1 MILTATPVDGGKSMT
16 NFSGLFKTWKLETQR
31 RLRRRKENNMPKTK
45 TKAKADDLFE
55 ILKDNPKATIKW
67 AKSEIKKYLKLIKL
81 IEKKK

>member
-1 MILTATPVDGGKSMT
+1 
-16 NFSGLFKTWKLETQR
+16 
-31 RLRRRKENNMPKTK
+31 MPKTK
-45 TKAKADDLFE
+45 PKAKADDLFE